1 MEERDDGGNIIMET
15 ASLWVQIW
23 GAPFDMFSPR
33 VAKEVG
39 GKLGEVEKVEWKRRK
54 NDINLF
60 MRVRVALPIS
70 KPLRRGGFLAG
81 SNGERS
87 WVTFL
92 CSVIIVGYLGMI

>member
-1 MEERDDGGNIIMET
+1 MLPLICFHLELLKRLG
-15 ASLWVQIW
+15 
-23 GAPFDMFSPR
+23 
-33 VAKEVG
+33 VG